1 MNEKIGRHKGAVET
15 LLHEQKELSRL
26 LNIVQQQLQRHITA
40 LEEEGVDTDR
50 FLEEFQRRE
59 QERSQQAANQQQRQ
73 SRQQENSSR
82 NRNSQNR
89 QRQQEGKPR
98 NAENQQNDRRS
109 ESADERSEED
119 STNRDFN
126 PYS

>member
-1 MNEKIGRHKGAVET
+1 MNEKVGRHKGAVET

-40 LEEEGVDTDR
+40 LEEEGIDTDR

-59 QERSQQAANQQQRQ
+59 QERNQQALNQQQRQ
-73 SRQQENSSR
+73 SRQKNSSG
-82 NRNSQNR
+82 NRNSQKR
-89 QRQQEGKPR
+89 QRQQEEKPR
-98 NAENQQNDRRS
+98 NTENQQKDRRS
-109 ESADERSEED
+109 EKTGEKSKED
-119 STNRDFN
+119 STKRDFN